1 MPHLYCVSYKAQFNN
16 RRYHLINSPLLK
28 LYICAR
34 LNVLV
39 LEEDRVCVKCRSA
52 FSYWRTKFGSTIN
65 DLIVKSNEENE
76 VSLFSC
82 SIF

>member
-1 MPHLYCVSYKAQFNN
+1 MPYLYCVSCKAQLDN
-16 RRYHLINSPLLK
+16 RRYHPINSPLLK

-34 LNVLV
+34 LSVLV
-39 LEEDRVCVKCRSA
+39 LEEDRICVNCRSA
-52 FSYWRTKFGSTIN
+52 FDYWRTKFGSTIN
-65 DLIVKSNEENE
+65 DLIVKSNEGNE